1 MFPEEADGTRSA
13 GQQPTPK
20 LWQLVGGLAIKR
32 ASCLL
37 IKLAATL
44 PSRIIFHFL
53 SLLSQIFLI
62 SYFIDPGKRRLRCS
76 ATM

>member
-1 MFPEEADGTRSA
+1 
-13 GQQPTPK
+13 
-20 LWQLVGGLAIKR
+20 
-32 ASCLL
+32 LL